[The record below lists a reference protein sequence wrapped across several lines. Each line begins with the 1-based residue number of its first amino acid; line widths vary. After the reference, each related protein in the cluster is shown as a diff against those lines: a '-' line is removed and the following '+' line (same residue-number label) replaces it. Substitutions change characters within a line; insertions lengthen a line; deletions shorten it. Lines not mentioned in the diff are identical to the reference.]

1 LNTQFPD
8 STTRLPDYPI
18 IQFVV
23 LLTLLCA
30 ACGER
35 VTPQPPKQ
43 AAAGL
48 VWRTVGSWS
57 GHGNGQTGSFNVE
70 TGALRVHWEARAA
83 ASTDNSSFKL
93 WLHSAISGRPLQM
106 VVDHKG
112 PGGDVAYLEDEPR
125 VSYLLVESGTLDWN
139 ITLEEAA
146 PGTAR

>member
-1 LNTQFPD
+1 MN
-8 STTRLPDYPI
+8 
-18 IQFVV
+18 IQFVL

-125 VSYLLVESGTLDWN
+125 VSYLLVESGSLDWN